1 MTNIGSIARRP
12 WFSLALAVLFSIA
25 AFAYFALAQT
35 GQQPGGGPPDLKTI
49 LAGPAPILSI
59 DRVQAKSSAPLEVTS
74 TAFKANGTIPLR
86 YTSYD
91 ESVSPALTWSAG
103 PAGTK
108 SYALMLEDATFGTD
122 RKGNLHWMV
131 FNLPAGT
138 TSLAEGAS
146 MPAGAVAAC
155 CVPHDSKDGK
165 AHYVGPHAP
174 SAAAFRYGY
183 QVFALDTVLNLD
195 AKASRESLWAAME
208 GHVLAKGA
216 LMGSFQGPA
225 ESK

>member
-1 MTNIGSIARRP
+1 MTNTGSLVRCA
-12 WFSLALAVLFSIA
+12 WFSLVFVLI
-25 AFAYFALAQT
+25 FASAQPALAQNP
-35 GQQPGGGPPDLKTI
+35 QQQGGGPPDLKKI

-74 TAFKANGTIPLR
+74 TAFKANGAIPLR
-86 YTSYD
+86 CTSYA
-91 ESVSPALTWSAG
+91 ESVSPALKWSAG

-108 SYALMLEDATFGTD
+108 SYALILEDATFGDD

-146 MPAGAVAAC
+146 MPDGTVAAC
-155 CVPHDSKDGK
+155 CVPRDSKDGK
-165 AHYVGPHAP
+165 ARYVGPHAP
-174 SAAAFRYGY
+174 SEAAFKYGY
-183 QVFALDTVLNLD
+183 QAFALDTVLTLD
-195 AKASRESLWAAME
+195 VKASRESLWEAMQ
-208 GHVLAKGA
+208 GHVLAKGS
-216 LMGSFQGPA
+216 LMGTFQGPA